1 MLRPQMTQTDDDNR
15 GKQLAV
21 GVGILVALT
30 IVICCVLIGWRYL
43 PGLLGE
49 WFGMMI
55 GVMTT
60 PFFLEG
66 TFVVIFLTLVVAINS
81 WRRNREGDELVYLEQ
96 VDGPDVPAGMPEHAK
111 WAVYRQQPLEGE
123 VPYLRAQAEGA
134 LAIGDFDA
142 AAEAIAAMSGAEL
155 KTPETLELRI
165 ALAKATGRSA
175 LVAQLEA
182 ELRESGRQESVNK

>member
-1 MLRPQMTQTDDDNR
+1 MLRPQMTRADDDNR
-15 GKQLAV
+15 GRQLAV
-21 GVGILVALT
+21 GVGILVVLT
-30 IVICCVLIGWRYL
+30 LVVCGVLIGWRYL

-49 WFGMMI
+49 WIGMMI

-60 PFFLEG
+60 PFFLEAS
-66 TFVVIFLTLVVAINS
+66 FVIVGLVLVVALNS

-123 VPYLRAQAEGA
+123 VPTLRAQAEGA
-134 LAIGDFDA
+134 LAIGDFDS

-155 KTPETLELRI
+155 KTPAMLELRI
-165 ALAKATGRSA
+165 ELAKATGRTA
-175 LVAQLEA
+175 LVEQLEA
-182 ELRESGRQESVNK
+182 ELRDSGKQGAVNK